1 MQCETYREA
10 ISARLDGEP
19 LGMPAAELD
28 AHLSACA
35 ACAAWSEAA
44 AQVTRRIRP
53 VPAPTADLTAA
64 VLAAVRPDPVRR
76 GRRRPPAGARR
87 EPASGGGRGVLLLR
101 VVLGAVGVAQAVLA
115 WPEIA
120 FGGGSMPAPVHM
132 THETG
137 AWNLGVAAAF
147 LAVAAAPRLAA
158 GALTFLGSFCALLVA
173 LTADDLI
180 AGRVPAQRAL
190 DHLLLVAGAALV
202 AAIAWRR
209 RRRGTAPAVAR
220 DRIAA

>member
-1 MQCETYREA
+1 MQCDPYREA

-19 LGMPAAELD
+19 LGMPEADLD

-44 AQVTRRIRP
+44 ALVTRRVRRAPAPP
-53 VPAPTADLTAA
+53 VPDLTAA
-64 VLAAVRPDPVRR
+64 VLAAVRRDPARS
-76 GRRRPPAGARR
+76 GRRLVT
-87 EPASGGGRGVLLLR
+87 VLR
-101 VVLGAVGVAQAVLA
+101 AVLGLVGLAQAVVA

-190 DHLLLVAGAALV
+190 DHLLLLAGVALV
-202 AAIAWRR
+202 AAIAWRGR
-209 RRRGTAPAVAR
+209 RRRPAAAAAR
-220 DRIAA
+220 DRVAA